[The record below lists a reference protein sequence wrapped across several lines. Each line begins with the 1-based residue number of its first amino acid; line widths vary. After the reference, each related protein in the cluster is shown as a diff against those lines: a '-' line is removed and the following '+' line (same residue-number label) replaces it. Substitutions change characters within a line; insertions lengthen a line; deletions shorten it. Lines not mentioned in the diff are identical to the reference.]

1 MKNTQ
6 FRQMNSYITVVLF
19 FSFLLSAGAQSDV
32 SLDSILSKP
41 HQEISRFDT
50 SGFGFNQLAIRF
62 PYGSACVL
70 NKYEYKT
77 VQAFRKISVTYIYS
91 QYTRSQPGQKE
102 LDRARFEALVKLDP
116 ELLGNPEIKWN
127 ILVQTDAVTP
137 AEARKMFHGF
147 VISYESPVDE
157 EKKSAIRADLEELI
171 ECARRK
177 PPVNA
182 PVYPDGT
189 DELLRWLAASIRFP
203 ADRIKGKNDGIY
215 TYAVFNIDSITG
227 KPHHIEM
234 SYGASEAHN
243 NHIKTVLGKMKP
255 WIPGRRDVEFAV
267 RIHFYIDDTGVKVV
281 EPEWVRAYVAKD
293 CKGVNTD
300 STVSAVLERNRQWK
314 KMLVV
319 EDVTGSMLPYIANL
333 LLWNALK
340 VNMDN
345 TLHFVFFNDGA
356 DKDDSEKEVG
366 STGGLYHVKPTT
378 EKVLEETMVE
388 AIGGGTGGDR
398 PENDIEAVMEGLKAC
413 PDCEDIVLISD
424 NYATPRD
431 LELLPQIKKPIH
443 VIVCGARKTINPAH
457 IFIAWKTGGTLHTID
472 QDITRLAKMKEG
484 DVLDVYD
491 RSYKIVN
498 GKFILLSKM

>member
-1 MKNTQ
+1 MKLYVTIAL
-6 FRQMNSYITVVLF
+6 Y
-19 FSFLLSAGAQSDV
+19 FSFLLMSGAQSRV
-32 SLDSILSKP
+32 SLDNIRSTS
-41 HQEISRFDT
+41 HQEITRFDT
-50 SGFGFNQLAIRF
+50 TGFGLNQLAIRF
-62 PYGSACVL
+62 PYGSARVL

-77 VQAFRKISVTYIYS
+77 IQSFRKVSVTYIYS

-102 LDRARFEALVKLDP
+102 LDRARFEALIKLDSS
-116 ELLGNPEIKWN
+116 LLDADVQWH

-137 AEARKMFHGF
+137 AEARKLFHGF
-147 VISYESPVDE
+147 VIVYESPVDE
-157 EKKSAIRADLEELI
+157 ELKSSIRSDLEMLI
-171 ECARRK
+171 DCASRK
-177 PPVNA
+177 PPANTPAYPGGNA
-182 PVYPDGT
+182 
-189 DELLRWLAASIRFP
+189 ELFKWLASAIKFP
-203 ADRIKGKNDGIY
+203 ADRVKSAEWGGA
-215 TYAVFNIDSITG
+215 YAVAVFSVDSITG
-227 KPHHIEM
+227 KIINLQIIG
-234 SYGASEAHN
+234 GASEAHN
-243 NHIKTVLGKMKP
+243 NHIKTILAKSKP
-255 WIPGRRDVEFAV
+255 WIKGRQDVELIL
-267 RIHFYIDDTGVKVV
+267 RIHFYMDESGNKIV
-281 EPEWVRAYVAKD
+281 EPEWLKAYAEKE
-293 CKGVNTD
+293 CQGVNTD
-300 STVSAVLERNRQWK
+300 STVSAVLDRNKDWK

-345 TLHFVFFNDGA
+345 TMHFVFFNDGA
-356 DKDDSEKEVG
+356 GKADVEKEIG

-378 EKVLEETMVE
+378 QKILEETMVE

-398 PENDIEAVMEGLKAC
+398 PENDIEAILEGLKAC
-413 PDCEDIVLISD
+413 PACEDIVLISD

-431 LELLPQIKKPIH
+431 LELIPQIKKPVH

-484 DVLDVYD
+484 DVLNVND